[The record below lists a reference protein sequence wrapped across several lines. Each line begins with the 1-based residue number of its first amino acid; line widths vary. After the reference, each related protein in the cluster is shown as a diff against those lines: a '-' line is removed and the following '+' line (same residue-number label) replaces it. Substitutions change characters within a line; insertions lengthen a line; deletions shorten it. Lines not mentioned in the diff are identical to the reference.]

1 MHKRMKRPTVEYD
14 LESRIKRLRK
24 GSVLFAEDFQDS
36 GMSQSINRALSRL
49 NEKKVI
55 IRLAQGIYFLPRHV
69 KYLGV
74 VYPSVEDVAKAI
86 AHRDHARIVPTGVYA
101 LNKLGLS
108 TQVPLNTVFLTDG
121 TARIVRLGRQ
131 SIKFKKSTPK
141 NLAAKGEISRLV
153 IQALREIGKENVSD
167 EHLSVI
173 INHLLNEKR
182 EYIKHDAGIA
192 PAWIRNILLQ
202 TIKISEKQ

>member
-1 MHKRMKRPTVEYD
+1 MKRPTVESY
-14 LESRIKRLRK
+14 LENRIKQLKK
-24 GSVLFAEDFQDS
+24 GSILFAEDFQDS
-36 GMSQSINRALSRL
+36 GMSQSVNRALSRL
-49 NEKKVI
+49 NGKKII
-55 IRLAQGIYFLPRHV
+55 IRLAQGIYFLPRQD
-69 KYLGV
+69 KYLGI
-74 VYPSVEDVAKAI
+74 VYPAVEDVAKAI

-121 TARIVRLGRQ
+121 AARIVRLGRQ

-141 NLAAKGEISRLV
+141 NLAAKGEISSLV
-153 IQALREIGKENVSD
+153 IQALREIGKENVND

-173 INHLLNEKR
+173 INHLLNER
-182 EYIKHDAGIA
+182 QEYIKHDAGIA